1 MSHWR
6 SSLTIARLRFN
17 SRTLTIKRHTRKAA
31 IADAASP
38 PPTMSIQAPPSLL
51 QSGPRGPCRLK
62 PVIAAC
68 YLALHAGAAC
78 ADDKIYL
85 ICLTPE
91 RFPGNL
97 SIDLKAGIVSG
108 DWESKITR
116 ATETSIEFEGKDP
129 DRAPPSGE
137 TWKGIIDRLSGR
149 LFVEEDMAELD
160 DNGRWKRVSSF
171 FTYQCDQVPRPKF

>member
-1 MSHWR
+1 
-6 SSLTIARLRFN
+6 
-17 SRTLTIKRHTRKAA
+17 
-31 IADAASP
+31 
-38 PPTMSIQAPPSLL
+38 
-51 QSGPRGPCRLK
+51 
-62 PVIAAC
+62 
-68 YLALHAGAAC
+68 LALHAGAAC